1 MKHQKR
7 GAVCFCLA
15 VLLLLLSACG
25 TVFRGEREATDDR
38 YRLEIYE
45 LSGSDTHTFSL
56 VEGDV
61 LRVHFAIAGGEGH
74 LTVTDSEGKE
84 LYSGNGEGTPNFAL
98 SIREDGD
105 YTVTLT
111 GKGASG
117 NLLVERL
124 PYASNDG
131 T

>member
-15 VLLLLLSACG
+15 ALLLLLSACG

-45 LSGSDTHTFSL
+45 LSGSDTHIFSL

-61 LRVHFAIAGGEGH
+61 LRVHFAIAGGQGR

-84 LYSGNGEGTPNFAL
+84 LYSGNGEGIPNFAL
-98 SIREDGD
+98 SIREEGN

-124 PYASNDG
+124 PYASHDG
-131 T
+131 I

>member
-1 MKHQKR
+1 MKHQIR
-7 GAVCFCLA
+7 GAACFCLA
-15 VLLLLLSACG
+15 ALLLLLSACG
-25 TVFRGEREATDDR
+25 TVFRGEREVTDDR

-45 LSGSDTHTFSL
+45 LSGSDTHIFSL
-56 VEGDV
+56 AEGDV
-61 LRVHFAIAGGEGH
+61 LRVHFAIAGGQGR

-84 LYSGNGEGTPNFAL
+84 LYSGNGEGIPNFAL
-98 SIREDGD
+98 SIRKDGD
-105 YTVTLT
+105 VTVTLT

-124 PYASNDG
+124 PYASNDQ